1 MSNHSVIQLFVV
13 EDSKVVS
20 VVINQTLVHVPD
32 FNIIGFAYNGET
44 AVRRILELK
53 PDIALIDLGLPDLNG
68 IEVIRRVKERL
79 KDLRVIVLTASETVE
94 DIVNSL
100 SAGADGYVLK
110 DAFSERLEL
119 AVRSVRLGAVWLD
132 PEIAKRL
139 LWVHQSAS
147 RGPQVKR
154 EQTHLSQDEVAYL
167 GAVADSSCEDGVC
180 LVQPEF
186 LQRIRATLLEKGQ
199 RV

>member
-1 MSNHSVIQLFVV
+1 MSNQNVIQLFVV

-20 VVINQTLVHVPD
+20 FAINQTLAHLPD
-32 FNIIGFAYNGET
+32 FSIIGFAYNGET

-110 DAFSERLEL
+110 NAFSERLEL

-139 LWVHQSAS
+139 LWVHQSAN
-147 RGPQVKR
+147 RGPQVKG
-154 EQTHLSQDEVAYL
+154 ELTHLSQDEVAYL

-186 LQRIRATLLEKGQ
+186 LQRTQARLLEK
-199 RV
+199 VN